1 MAISFSRPDPS
12 SPAAVGAAQFTVGRR
27 GFEQEEVR
35 DFLRMV
41 SAELARLQ
49 ERERFLESE
58 LRALQTRGMSGPG
71 VLDEETVTTLLG
83 AETAR
88 VLTVAREAAQQMRNR
103 AAEAAERLVREASG
117 DAARIREEAE
127 IESSRHRSDVAVDVE
142 AELELAKQQG
152 REMVIEA
159 REYREKVLAEM
170 ARRREAARDQIEKLI
185 HGRDRLLGVFERASS
200 VANDVLDDLK
210 EFDDISAEIAK
221 VSGVNSTGNSVTSMP
236 FDYEKEKDKHAD
248 DLPEFEEEI
257 VVVVADAIV
266 ITDEIVIVDET
277 TEVHVT
283 KIDLTEVDDAKTQV
297 IPIASASSAASMAE
311 HPSTEPAKTEH
322 IAEVVQLF
330 GKNRKQKGS
339 DNAPQVIEPPALT
352 PVVEA
357 PVAETLKVLS
367 TPAPKKSVDDL
378 FAKLRSTS
386 ISAVATEALASS
398 KKVPV
403 RKLEVVKDSS
413 ATKESAPAE
422 KSPAPATAATP
433 APKVTAKLKVVVP
446 KVVVPKVDGA
456 VFVKRQEVI
465 DPLIVLLSRKIKRL
479 LADEENSILTYLEI
493 KKSVVALEK
502 VLPESA
508 IHTQQYV
515 EALAEDLMA
524 AAMGGA
530 RSLSSTMKADLR
542 KKITNAAVMSV
553 LSKSIDETIVRPLRG
568 RIQRCV
574 EQSNGSREEMS
585 SLVRSVYREW
595 KMQRVETNI
604 PDLACLAYSRG
615 AYLVLDANTP
625 VCWMVD
631 PNGPACA
638 DAEDN
643 ALAGATPLGTQFP
656 TGDLHPTAHG
666 GCRCLVTPSL
676 G

>member
-88 VLTVAREAAQQMRNR
+88 VLTVAREAAQQMRTR
-103 AAEAAERLVREASG
+103 AAEAAERLVREAGG
-117 DAARIREEAE
+117 DAARIREDAE

-200 VANDVLDDLK
+200 VANEVVDDLK

-221 VSGVNSTGNSVTSMP
+221 VSGVNSADKSVTSMP
-236 FDYEKEKDKHAD
+236 FDYEKEKDNHSD
-248 DLPEFEEEI
+248 DIPEFEEET
-257 VVVVADAIV
+257 VVVVAN
-266 ITDEIVIVDET
+266 EIVIVDET

-283 KIDLTEVDDAKTQV
+283 RIDLTEVEVAETP
-297 IPIASASSAASMAE
+297 ITPIASASSVASMAE
-311 HPSTEPAKTEH
+311 HPSSEPTETEH

-330 GKNRKQKGS
+330 GKKRKQQDS
-339 DNAPQVIEPPALT
+339 DNAPQVVEPPALT
-352 PVVEA
+352 PVVEP
-357 PVAETLKVLS
+357 PVVEIPVVLTPAVETPKVPS

-378 FAKLRSTS
+378 FAKLRATS
-386 ISAVATEALASS
+386 ISTVATETLAFS
-398 KKVPV
+398 KKAPV
-403 RKLEVVKDSS
+403 RKLEVVKDSP
-413 ATKESAPAE
+413 AAKESAL
-422 KSPAPATAATP
+422 
-433 APKVTAKLKVVVP
+433 KVTAKPKVVVPKVVVP

-465 DPLIVLLSRKIKRL
+465 DPLIVLLNRKIKRL

-502 VLPESA
+502 VLPA
-508 IHTQQYV
+508 PATHTQQYV
-515 EALAEDLMA
+515 EALVEDLMA

-530 RSLSSTMKADLR
+530 RSLSSSMKADLR
-542 KKITNAAVMSV
+542 KRITNAAVMSV
-553 LSKSIDETIVRPLRG
+553 LSKSIDETIVRPLRD

-574 EQSNGSREEMS
+574 EQSSGSREEMS

-604 PDLACLAYSRG
+604 PDLARLAYSRG
-615 AYLVLDANTP
+615 AYLVLDPNTP

-643 ALAGATPLGTQFP
+643 ALAGAMPLGTQFP